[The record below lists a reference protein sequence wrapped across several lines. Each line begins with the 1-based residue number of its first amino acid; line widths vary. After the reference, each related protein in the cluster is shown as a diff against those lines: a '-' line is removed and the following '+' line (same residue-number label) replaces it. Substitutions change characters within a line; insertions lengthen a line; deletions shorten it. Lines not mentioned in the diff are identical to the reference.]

1 MVIDKTGV
9 KRHFLPNHEVCTCSR
24 VRSCSQQVQDCC
36 WLVLQRSGAGQGIT
50 ESMPCMQIPAAYGEL
65 QPPLPAR
72 VAAGGGGGAA
82 TSL

>member
-1 MVIDKTGV
+1 MVINKDGV

-24 VRSCSQQVQDCC
+24 VRLCLQQVDCC
-36 WLVLQRSGAGQGIT
+36 RLLPLRLGAQQWIT

-72 VAAGGGGGAA
+72 VAVGGGGGAA